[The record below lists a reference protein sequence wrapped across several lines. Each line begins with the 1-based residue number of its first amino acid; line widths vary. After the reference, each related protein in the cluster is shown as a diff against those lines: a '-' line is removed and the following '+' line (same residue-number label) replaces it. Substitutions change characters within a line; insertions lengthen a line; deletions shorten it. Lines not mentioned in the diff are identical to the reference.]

1 MPDTGTAKAISVT
14 DLGKSLRLSSEAE
27 TQALLKSNQL
37 TEAFRFYRNRCLVSN
52 RNKAADLP
60 DWHDVDTYFYE
71 LRLSTEFRQYVRKAG
86 GKGSKQ
92 LESTDPNVAPL
103 DDYLAKLCTCGPYVL
118 MPHVAMFVLRVDNFM
133 DSREGQ
139 RFDVCRDTG
148 KGDEGMRER
157 VFDRYLRIM
166 KILTFLVSRHIG

>member
-1 MPDTGTAKAISVT
+1 MPGTDTAKVT

-37 TEAFRFYRNRCLVSN
+37 TEAFRLYRNRCLVSN

-60 DWHDVDTYFYE
+60 DWHDVDTYFFE

-86 GKGSKQ
+86 GKDAKP
-92 LESTDPNVAPL
+92 TDPNVAPL
-103 DDYLAKLCTCGPYVL
+103 DDYLAELCLCGPYLL
-118 MPHVAMFVLRVDNFM
+118 MPHVAMFVLRVENFL
-133 DSREGQ
+133 DSGEGR
-139 RFDVCRDTG
+139 RFDVCRDVG
-148 KGDEGMRER
+148 KGDEGMREK